1 MSITWIGTTK
11 LGEEIEPLLTQYE
24 IMFVEC
30 EYYTVLMRAIQD
42 LKELHPNYQTDL
54 FTAEWC
60 DWNYHDPSNLAL
72 IKNEMKRNPN
82 ERVYLEINTKSKTY
96 TVCNSWRVH
105 RIFDQ
110 NNSLIITT
118 LPYARKA
125 QSSIK

>member
-11 LGEEIEPLLTQYE
+11 LGKEIEPLLTQYE
-24 IMFVEC
+24 IIFVEC

-42 LKELHPNYQTDL
+42 LKELHPNYQTNL

-60 DWNYHDPSNLAL
+60 DWNYHDPNNLTL
-72 IKNEMKRNPN
+72 IKNEMRRHPN
-82 ERVYLEINTKSKTY
+82 DRVYLQLDTKDETY
-96 TVCNSWRVH
+96 TICNSWGMH
-105 RIFDQ
+105 RKFDQ
-110 NNSLIITT
+110 NSSLIVTT